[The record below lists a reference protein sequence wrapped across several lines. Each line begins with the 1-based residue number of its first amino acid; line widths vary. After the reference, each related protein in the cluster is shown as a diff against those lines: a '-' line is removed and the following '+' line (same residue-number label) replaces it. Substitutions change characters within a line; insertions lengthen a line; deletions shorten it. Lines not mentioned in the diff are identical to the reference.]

1 MKRIV
6 QAIDSFAQPV
16 KFNFKGREAQATKV
30 GALVTIAQFAIFIA
44 FTVIKVQQ
52 LVLRQNPTIKITE
65 QGQDT
70 WIQANSYNLKEYK
83 FRPVF
88 ILMEYGVDD
97 SYEQIEIPEYYLKLK
112 ATLSSS
118 KQVRSRRCVLQDIA
132 DAVKNNPE
140 MLTLSANFSY
150 CFELDDVV
158 ITGDS
163 NIPGSNLLQVDL

>member
-16 KFNFKGREAQATKV
+16 KFNFKGRETQATKV
-30 GALVTIAQFAIFIA
+30 GALVTIAQLAIFIA

-52 LVLRQNPTIKITE
+52 LVLRQNPTITITE

-88 ILMEYGVDD
+88 ILMEYGVDG
-97 SYEQIEIPEYYLKLK
+97 SYEFIEIPEYYLKLK
-112 ATLSSS
+112 AT
-118 KQVRSRRCVLQDIA
+118 
-132 DAVKNNPE
+132 
-140 MLTLSANFSY
+140 
-150 CFELDDVV
+150 
-158 ITGDS
+158 
-163 NIPGSNLLQVDL
+163 

>member
-30 GALVTIAQFAIFIA
+30 GALVTIAQLAIFIA

-52 LVLRQNPTIKITE
+52 LVLRQNPAITITE

-70 WIQANSYNLKEYK
+70 WILANSYNLKEYK

-88 ILMEYGVDD
+88 ILMESKVDG
-97 SYEQIEIPEYYLKLK
+97 SYEFIEIPEYYLKLK
-112 ATLSSS
+112 ATEASS

-132 DAVKNNPE
+132 DVKNNPE
-140 MLTLSANFSY
+140 ILTLSTNFSY